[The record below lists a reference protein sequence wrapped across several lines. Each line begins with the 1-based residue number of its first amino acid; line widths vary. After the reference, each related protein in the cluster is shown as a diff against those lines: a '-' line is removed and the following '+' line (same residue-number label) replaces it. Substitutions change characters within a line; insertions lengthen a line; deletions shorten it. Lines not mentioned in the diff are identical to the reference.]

1 MNAAK
6 TILFWL
12 LVVVIVVAGLVASY
26 FVLPSVL
33 RFALS
38 HSEFALFWLFAILTC
53 GGAIS
58 VCVSQNVVR
67 MAFSLVLT
75 LGSTAVLFLLLGA
88 DFVGATQLLVYVG
101 GTLVLI
107 VFGVML
113 TATGPFTRIKSS
125 AADGILSGL
134 IGFAFLF
141 IVASTVTSV
150 DWDGGSGVE
159 QKIKIGTHDKG
170 GESGSGFNPRQQGNT
185 TRQLGLSFLSIR
197 SDRDLNRGA
206 PPVSVAVPN
215 TAPVVPGGLAIG
227 GLIQTSPPESKP
239 KLSTGYLLPFEIVSV
254 HLLVVLVGAA
264 YLARTK
270 RRTKT

>member
-1 MNAAK
+1 MSTA
-6 TILFWL
+6 
-12 LVVVIVVAGLVASY
+12 
-26 FVLPSVL
+26 
-33 RFALS
+33 
-38 HSEFALFWLFAILTC
+38 EFLLFWLFAILTC
-53 GGAIS
+53 GGAVS
-58 VCVSQNVVR
+58 VAISQNVVR

-101 GTLVLI
+101 GTLVLL

-134 IGFAFLF
+134 VGVIFLF
-141 IVASTVTSV
+141 VVASTVTSV
-150 DWDGGSGVE
+150 RWVDTDEGQGIGS
-159 QKIKIGTHDKG
+159 KIEFGTHAKAVEG
-170 GESGSGFNPRQQGNT
+170 GFNPAQQGNT

-197 SDRDLNRGA
+197 PDRDLHLGVPSTVGSAPNVSPVIAGA
-206 PPVSVAVPN
+206 SAMAMPGALPPSN
-215 TAPVVPGGLAIG
+215 PVVAPSA
-227 GLIQTSPPESKP
+227 
-239 KLSTGYLLPFEIVSV
+239 GYLLPFEIVSV

-270 RRTKT
+270 RRTTV

>member
-1 MNAAK
+1 MSTA
-6 TILFWL
+6 
-12 LVVVIVVAGLVASY
+12 
-26 FVLPSVL
+26 
-33 RFALS
+33 
-38 HSEFALFWLFAILTC
+38 EFLLFWLFAILTC

-101 GTLVLI
+101 GTLVLL

-113 TATGPFTRIKSS
+113 TATGPFTRIKGS

-134 IGFAFLF
+134 IGVVFLF

-150 DWDGGSGVE
+150 DWDGGNGIAHKVAFASHAKAVE
-159 QKIKIGTHDKG
+159 G
-170 GESGSGFNPRQQGNT
+170 GFNPTQQGNT
-185 TRQLGLSFLSIR
+185 TRQLGLSFLSLR
-197 SDRDLNRGA
+197 PDRDLNPGI
-206 PPVSVAVPN
+206 PPASLSAPN
-215 TAPVVPGGLAIG
+215 TTPVVPGASITEMSGA
-227 GLIQTSPPESKP
+227 SPSEP
-239 KLSTGYLLPFEIVSV
+239 KLSAGYLLPFEIVSV

-270 RRTKT
+270 RQTKS

>member
-1 MNAAK
+1 MN
-6 TILFWL
+6 TTQLT
-12 LVVVIVVAGLVASY
+12 
-26 FVLPSVL
+26 
-33 RFALS
+33 
-38 HSEFALFWLFAILTC
+38 LFWLFAALTC
-53 GGAIS
+53 GGAIA

-125 AADGILSGL
+125 AAGGILSGL
-134 IGFAFLF
+134 IGIAFLF

-150 DWDGGSGVE
+150 RWVDSDKGQGVAS
-159 QKIKIGTHDKG
+159 KIEFGTHSKAVA
-170 GESGSGFNPRQQGNT
+170 SHFNPEQQGNT
-185 TRQLGLSFLSIR
+185 TRQLGLSFLSLR
-197 SDRDLNRGA
+197 ADRDLKFGIPPA
-206 PPVSVAVPN
+206 PVEESN
-215 TAPVVPGGLAIG
+215 TAPVISG
-227 GLIQTSPPESKP
+227 ESVAAAALPLNSNP
-239 KLSTGYLLPFEIVSV
+239 KLSVGYLLPFEIVSV

-270 RRTKT
+270 RRTKS

>member
-1 MNAAK
+1 MSTAEF
-6 TILFWL
+6 ILFW
-12 LVVVIVVAGLVASY
+12 
-26 FVLPSVL
+26 F
-33 RFALS
+33 
-38 HSEFALFWLFAILTC
+38 FAILTC

-58 VCVSQNVVR
+58 VCVSQSVVR

-75 LGSTAVLFLLLGA
+75 LGSTAVLFLMLGA

-101 GTLVLI
+101 GTLVLL

-134 IGFAFLF
+134 IGVIFLF

-150 DWDGGSGVE
+150 RWVDSDNGQGIAS
-159 QKIKIGTHDKG
+159 KIEFGTHAKAVEG
-170 GESGSGFNPRQQGNT
+170 GFNPAQQGNT

-197 SDRDLNRGA
+197 PDRDLNPGIPPA
-206 PPVSVAVPN
+206 PTEEPN
-215 TAPVVPGGLAIG
+215 SAPVVPGEAVAGTPA
-227 GLIQTSPPESKP
+227 PRSKSEP
-239 KLSTGYLLPFEIVSV
+239 KLSAGYLLPFEIVSV

-270 RRTKT
+270 RRTKS

>member
-1 MNAAK
+1 MTAE
-6 TILFWL
+6 
-12 LVVVIVVAGLVASY
+12 IV
-26 FVLPSVL
+26 
-33 RFALS
+33 
-38 HSEFALFWLFAILTC
+38 LFWLFAILTC

-58 VCVSQNVVR
+58 VAVSQNVVR

-101 GTLVLI
+101 GTLVLL

-134 IGFAFLF
+134 IGVVFLF
-141 IVASTVTSV
+141 IVASTVTAV
-150 DWDGGSGVE
+150 DWDGGNGVA
-159 QKIKIGTHDKG
+159 QRIAYGTHAKAVAG
-170 GESGSGFNPRQQGNT
+170 GFNPAQQGNT
-185 TRQLGLSFLSIR
+185 TRSLGLSFLSIR
-197 SDRDLNRGA
+197 ADRDLKPGV
-206 PPVSVAVPN
+206 PPPSSSEQAN
-215 TAPVVPGGLAIG
+215 STPVVPGATAATPAE
-227 GLIQTSPPESKP
+227 TSSPSSPAP
-239 KLSTGYLLPFEIVSV
+239 LSTGYLLPFEIVSV

-270 RRTKT
+270 RRVPTRS

>member
-6 TILFWL
+6 SILYWVFAIL
-12 LVVVIVVAGLVASY
+12 IVVMGLVASRTLLS
-26 FVLPSVL
+26 FVLHDP
-33 RFALS
+33 
-38 HSEFALFWLFAILTC
+38 EFILFWLFAILTC

-58 VCVSQNVVR
+58 VAVSQNVVR

-101 GTLVLI
+101 GTLVLL

-113 TATGPFTRIKSS
+113 TATGPFTRIKTS

-134 IGFAFLF
+134 IGVVFLC
-141 IVASTVTSV
+141 IVASSV
-150 DWDGGSGVE
+150 ASVEWDEVAHKVAVGSHAKAFEGA
-159 QKIKIGTHDKG
+159 
-170 GESGSGFNPRQQGNT
+170 FNPAQQGNT

-197 SDRDLNRGA
+197 ADRDLSHGTFRASPAESNTPTAVPGA
-206 PPVSVAVPN
+206 PGAAGRASRPN
-215 TAPVVPGGLAIG
+215 SQA
-227 GLIQTSPPESKP
+227 QS
-239 KLSTGYLLPFEIVSV
+239 STGYLLPFEIVSV

>member
-1 MNAAK
+1 MTAEI
-6 TILFWL
+6 ILF
-12 LVVVIVVAGLVASY
+12 Y
-26 FVLPSVL
+26 
-33 RFALS
+33 
-38 HSEFALFWLFAILTC
+38 LFAFLVC
-53 GGAIS
+53 AGAIS
-58 VCVSQNVVR
+58 VAVSQSIVR

-101 GTLVLI
+101 GTLVLL

-134 IGFAFLF
+134 IGVVFLF

-150 DWDGGSGVE
+150 DWDGGKGVA
-159 QKIKIGTHDKG
+159 QKIAY
-170 GESGSGFNPRQQGNT
+170 GSHAKAVEGGFNPAQQGNT
-185 TRQLGLSFLSIR
+185 TRSLGLSFLSIR
-197 SDRDLNRGA
+197 ADRDLRPGV
-206 PPVSVAVPN
+206 PPAVTEQTN
-215 TAPVVPGGLAIG
+215 ATLVVPGAPSAAMPGM
-227 GLIQTSPPESKP
+227 SPPP
-239 KLSTGYLLPFEIVSV
+239 KSPAPLSTGYLLPFEIVSV

-270 RRTKT
+270 RRAAVRS